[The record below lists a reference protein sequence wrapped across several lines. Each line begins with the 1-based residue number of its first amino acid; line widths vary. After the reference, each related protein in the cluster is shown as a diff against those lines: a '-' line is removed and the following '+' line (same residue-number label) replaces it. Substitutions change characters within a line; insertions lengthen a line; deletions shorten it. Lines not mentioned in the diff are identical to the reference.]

1 MYKRRQKPGPAQRGK
16 QDEDHRHPEQ
26 AEGLA
31 SGIKLAEPTSVT
43 DLDNSV
49 SIPETVP
56 KNGIDSLILREL

>member
-1 MYKRRQKPGPAQRGK
+1 MCKRRQKPVPAEQGK
-16 QDEDHRHPEQ
+16 QDEDHHRPQQ

-31 SGIKLAEPTSVT
+31 SGIKLAEPPSVT

-49 SIPETVP
+49 SIPETVL